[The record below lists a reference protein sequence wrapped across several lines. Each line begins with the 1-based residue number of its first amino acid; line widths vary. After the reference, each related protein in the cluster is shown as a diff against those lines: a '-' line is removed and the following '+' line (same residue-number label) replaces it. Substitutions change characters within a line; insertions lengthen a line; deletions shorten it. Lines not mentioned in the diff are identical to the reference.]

1 MLQSFL
7 NSVQSVAIILILT
20 AAGYF
25 LAWKGWLNKDAKS
38 FLSKMLMQMAVPCM
52 CVYSLRSRLTID
64 MLKEAGPMLLV
75 PFVCISASFI
85 ASFIFAKLLKL
96 PRKTFG
102 VFVMMG
108 GLSNTMFI
116 GFPMC
121 TELFGSDAT
130 SYVIMYYMV
139 STCFTQG
146 VGMTFIRW
154 AGEGDSTISVVGVI
168 KKVITTPTVVGV
180 TVGILVVL
188 LDIQLPAL
196 AMSFGKYMNQLVTP
210 LAMFVTGKIIYDIG
224 LKNLRMDKVLTMALL
239 VRFVISPAMCIA
251 LCNVFGITGM
261 AKGVFVIQAA
271 MPVVTQTVVASSEYG
286 ADEETAAQG
295 CAISTLASFI
305 VIPILM
311 LMVG

>member
-1 MLQSFL
+1 MWQSFL

-20 AAGYF
+20 MAGYF
-25 LAWKGWLNKDAKS
+25 LAWKGWLIKDAKS
-38 FLSKMLMQMAVPCM
+38 FISKLLMNMAVPCM

-64 MLKEAGPMLLV
+64 MLKEAGPMLIV
-75 PFVCISASFI
+75 PFVCISSSFI
-85 ASFIFAKLLKL
+85 VSFLIAKLMKL

-121 TELFGSDAT
+121 TELFGSDAA

-154 AGEGDSTISVVGVI
+154 AGESGQKVSVGKVI
-168 KKVITTPTVVGV
+168 KKVITTPTIVGV
-180 TVGILVVL
+180 TTGILVVL

-224 LKNLRMDKVLTMALL
+224 IKNLKMDKVMWMALL
-239 VRFVISPAMCIA
+239 VRFVISPGMCIV
-251 LCNVFGITGM
+251 LCNAFGITGM

-271 MPVVTQTVVASSEYG
+271 MPVVTQTVVASAEYG

-305 VIPILM
+305 VIPALM
-311 LMVG
+311 LLVG